1 MQSLGLDVREVFL
14 LMSGYF
20 FDSAEYQFRN
30 RDNTQ
35 YVTDRFATFFNRTP
49 DGGGLSFSGATARCR
64 STSRHGARW
73 SFRPLYELWSWTNA
87 LNNGQYARRSAHD
100 VPELARVSVTHK
112 PRCAGRLLT
121 LRSNRIAHRERFAA
135 KKIVARG
142 Q

>member
-49 DGGGLSFSGATARCR
+49 DGGSLSFWVQQLDAGAPRDMVRDGAFAR
-64 STSRHGARW
+64 STS
-73 SFRPLYELWSWTNA
+73 
-87 LNNGQYARRSAHD
+87 
-100 VPELARVSVTHK
+100 
-112 PRCAGRLLT
+112 CGRGPV
-121 LRSNRIAHRERFAA
+121 R
-135 KKIVARG
+135 
-142 Q
+142 